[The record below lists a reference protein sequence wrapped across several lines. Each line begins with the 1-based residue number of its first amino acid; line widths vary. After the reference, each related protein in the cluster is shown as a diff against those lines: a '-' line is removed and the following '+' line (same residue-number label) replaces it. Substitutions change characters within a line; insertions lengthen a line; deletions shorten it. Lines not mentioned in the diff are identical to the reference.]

1 MLAQRRVNMIP
12 QFDAR
17 TTYEMWQSGEAEILD
32 VREPSEWD
40 LGHIEGVRWIP
51 MGELPARWRELDP
64 DKKLVCVCHSGAR
77 SYYAAAALRQAGIDA
92 SNLVGGMLDWQAEK
106 LPITPPGIIE

>member
-1 MLAQRRVNMIP
+1 MVP

-17 TTYEMWQSGEAEILD
+17 TTYDMWQRGEAEILD
-32 VREPSEWD
+32 VRESSEWD
-40 LGHIEGVRWIP
+40 LGHIEGVKWIP

-64 DKKLVCVCHSGAR
+64 GKKLVCVCHSGGR
-77 SYYAAAALRQAGIDA
+77 SYYAASALRQAGIDA
-92 SNLVGGMLDWQAEK
+92 ANLAGGMLDWQAAK